1 MKLGLLSLGIV
12 SLVKLSFAYHQRLE
26 RHGELASVLETE
38 SLKLSSLNKRFDHL
52 FTIGGSQRL
61 MDEQDQLIAPNRL
74 RVIWR

>member
-1 MKLGLLSLGIV
+1 MKLGLLSLGVV

-52 FTIGGSQRL
+52 FTIGGDQRL
-61 MDEQDQLIAPNRL
+61 MKEHEEWIAPNRV
-74 RVIWR
+74 RVIWK